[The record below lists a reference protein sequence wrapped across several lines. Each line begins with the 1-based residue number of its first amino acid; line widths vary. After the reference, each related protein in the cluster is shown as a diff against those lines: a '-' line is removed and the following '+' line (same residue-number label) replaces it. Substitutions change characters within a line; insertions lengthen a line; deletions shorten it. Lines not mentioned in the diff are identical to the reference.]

1 MEGQSLRVSMPAFR
15 VIECFTKLLRR
26 VVGFLREKGV
36 RCVIYLDDILLMEQ
50 SREVLRQHT
59 ALAISLL
66 ESLGFLINYPKSHLE
81 PSQLLEYLGFLVD
94 MVKKELN
101 LPKEKIE
108 RIKKEATSGSSVSKN
123 PGQSSGSD
131 DSGSYGSVSSST
143 PLQGFTEAE
152 AQGTSCCR
160 LRWDNKGFS
169 RGQTGSQLVG
179 RQPVRLEWKGSGTA
193 EPSDIYRDRCIP
205 FGMGR
210 FLPGRKFWRLLEPMR
225 EIAPYQLA
233 GASGSVLCI
242 EGICEANGCQFNC
255 DSVGQ
260 HNGGGTS
267 EQDGRY
273 QIPISSSTDEGN
285 LDMVS
290 GTSSENQSPVSTGET
305 EYHGRLPIETSTG
318 QDRLGTESGVFFGNR
333 QVVGSHGGGPF
344 RHSLFNSAA
353 TFLQLEG
360 RPRGSGNGCFFTSL
374 EREGCVC
381 TPSLVP
387 HRQDPPEGETGRCN
401 TGSDNPALESTAL
414 VSSYLGDVDR
424 SAITSSGQRHTSSIS
439 QLRLTTNNQLQ
450 LVAWRVSADS
460 SKQEKF
466 RAKQLSLSCARGE
479 RKQTLIIT
487 LPGRSGRSGAGTE
500 VSVPF
505 LQISNLC

>member
-1 MEGQSLRVSMPAFR
+1 M
-15 VIECFTKLLRR
+15 
-26 VVGFLREKGV
+26 GFLREKGV

-59 ALAISLL
+59 ALAVSLL
-66 ESLGFLINYPKSHLE
+66 ESLGFLINYPKSHRNTWDSLWTRSRKSSSYQSKDRE
-81 PSQLLEYLGFLVD
+81 DQEGSYQLV
-94 MVKKELN
+94 
-101 LPKEKIE
+101 
-108 RIKKEATSGSSVSKN
+108 RSGSSVSKN

-131 DSGSYGSVSSST
+131 DSGSYGSVSSPT

-193 EPSDIYRDRCIP
+193 EPRDIYRDRCIP

-210 FLPGRKFWRLLEPMR
+210 FLPGRKFWRLLEPRR
-225 EIAPYQLA
+225 EITPYQLA

-242 EGICEANGCQFNC
+242 AGICEGNGCQFNC

-290 GTSSENQSPVSTGET
+290 GTSSGNQSPVSTGET
-305 EYHGRLPIETSTG
+305 EYQGRLPIETSTG
-318 QDRLGTESGVFFGNR
+318 QDRLGTESGPFFGNR

-360 RPRGSGNGCFFTSL
+360 RLATDAF
-374 EREGCVC
+374 
-381 TPSLVP
+381 
-387 HRQDPPEGETGRCN
+387 
-401 TGSDNPALESTAL
+401 
-414 VSSYLGDVDR
+414 
-424 SAITSSGQRHTSSIS
+424 S
-439 QLRLTTNNQLQ
+439 Q
-450 LVAWRVSADS
+450 AWRGKAVFAHPPWC
-460 SKQEKF
+460 
-466 RAKQLSLSCARGE
+466 LIAR
-479 RKQTLIIT
+479 TLQKVKLEGATLVLIT
-487 LPGRSGRSGAGTE
+487 PL
-500 VSVPF
+500 
-505 LQISNLC
+505 